1 MWVVTAALLL
11 AAPAADVA
19 LDLAAVVDQQ
29 VAHAAARSLL
39 PQHQQLLADTTTST
53 PVLDKLL
60 AGGVVHSALWEAK
73 HAEPPKTTRH
83 SAIWEAKEAKTK
95 ASSSKVELRKTIQ
108 RTDDPDP
115 DPDQVLIP
123 KEEGEGKQG
132 KQEEQQGQ
140 QGQQEEEEEDDAHKA
155 INVVV
160 SVMLFGS
167 LTFIMSL
174 FYLVNYPDPQ
184 IRAQAWRAV
193 SQTIVIFVSV
203 LVFNAS
209 NGFVTWHEHP
219 EKYSMSGLSG
229 KTLIR
234 LRVAEAVDQPDT
246 GDFILAIAQLAV
258 WLLVFQFTV
267 SVCAGVIFWKPD
279 KLITGSARRLDEPAL
294 TDIKKGEEAA
304 AIKKGVTLTPTAAD
318 LEIATTASAMILGHV
333 AGFAGINAFGT
344 LMQLSPFADNS
355 GLCFLAW
362 CIATIGI
369 VAMVIGSEKL
379 RDVCLRKLKGDW
391 YSSQLLH
398 GKLHLL
404 DHQAHH
410 GGNDVIAL
418 VTSFLLIQLLR
429 FSLSGHLPNLYG
441 GETTAEV
448 ESHTGSQIWLLIF
461 FALVGACFAGAGYF
475 IRRKVASLPAKRGLL
490 TFQLSMAMTKSWCFF
505 FAGVWIMGSNGVAK
519 TLSVSEESALLDVLL
534 ALALSAYAFFL
545 IFVLDKLADADFT
558 GPDADAFIYTFMG
571 GLGILIG
578 FAWEQAF
585 ERSLETIVEAA
596 NASDLH
602 YPEPVLKAAL
612 ASFIVI
618 LVLPA
623 WRIWIL
629 RTTLQARK
637 DGGMDYVME

>member
-1 MWVVTAALLL
+1 MWVFTAVLLL

-39 PQHQQLLADTTTST
+39 PQNQQLLADTTST

-123 KEEGEGKQG
+123 KEEEEGKQG

-304 AIKKGVTLTPTAAD
+304 ATKKGVTLTPTAAD

-344 LMQLSPFADNS
+344 LMPNPNPNPNPNPDPNPNPNPNPYPSPSPDP
-355 GLCFLAW
+355 
-362 CIATIGI
+362 
-369 VAMVIGSEKL
+369 
-379 RDVCLRKLKGDW
+379 D
-391 YSSQLLH
+391 
-398 GKLHLL
+398 
-404 DHQAHH
+404 
-410 GGNDVIAL
+410 
-418 VTSFLLIQLLR
+418 
-429 FSLSGHLPNLYG
+429 PNPN
-441 GETTAEV
+441 
-448 ESHTGSQIWLLIF
+448 Q
-461 FALVGACFAGAGYF
+461 
-475 IRRKVASLPAKRGLL
+475 
-490 TFQLSMAMTKSWCFF
+490 
-505 FAGVWIMGSNGVAK
+505 
-519 TLSVSEESALLDVLL
+519 
-534 ALALSAYAFFL
+534 ALSC
-545 IFVLDKLADADFT
+545 
-558 GPDADAFIYTFMG
+558 
-571 GLGILIG
+571 
-578 FAWEQAF
+578 
-585 ERSLETIVEAA
+585 S
-596 NASDLH
+596 
-602 YPEPVLKAAL
+602 
-612 ASFIVI
+612 
-618 LVLPA
+618 
-623 WRIWIL
+623 
-629 RTTLQARK
+629 
-637 DGGMDYVME
+637 